1 MRVLFDQ
8 SAPRPLRVHLPK
20 HSIDTAAELGWSQLG
35 NGELLA
41 RAEGEAY
48 DFLITADQNMQDQQ
62 NLTGRQLAIVVP
74 GSNRWPRV
82 RQRIDAVRA
91 AVEQIQPGELK
102 EVPI

>member
-8 SAPRPLRVHLPK
+8 SAPRPLRVHLPE
-20 HSIDTAAELGWSQLG
+20 HSIDTAAELGWYQLG

-48 DFLITADQNMQDQQ
+48 DLLITADQNMQDQQ
-62 NLTGRQLAIVVP
+62 NFTGRQLAIVVL

-82 RQRIDAVRA
+82 RQRIGAVRA
-91 AVEQIQPGELK
+91 AVEQIQPGEMK
-102 EVPI
+102 

>member
-1 MRVLFDQ
+1 M
-8 SAPRPLRVHLPK
+8 
-20 HSIDTAAELGWSQLG
+20 
-35 NGELLA
+35 LA

-48 DFLITADQNMQDQQ
+48 DLLITADQNMQDQQ
-62 NLTGRQLAIVVP
+62 NLTGRQLAIVVL

-82 RQRIDAVRA
+82 RHRIDAVRA